1 MFKLFSVVE
10 KVESPYNGTIEV
22 VRDLSGTR
30 ILVGGISQS
39 GWLLKRVWKTALKKL
54 KKDGFVPEKVLL
66 LGVGGGS
73 VIELIEDFWPNAKI
87 TGIEIDPLMIN
98 LGKKYLKLG
107 KARNLEIEIH
117 DATDWL
123 FTFRK
128 ETSANKERRFDLVLI
143 DLYVGSKI
151 PEKFKGEKF
160 IELVE
165 HSLSGSGIAA
175 FNHLYSSLEKEDALS
190 LEGKL
195 RKVFG
200 VIMRVQ
206 PEANIVYL
214 CYRNS

>member
-10 KVESPYNGTIEV
+10 KVESPHNGTIEI

-39 GWLLKRVWKTALKKL
+39 GWLLKRVWKTALRKL
-54 KKDGFVPEKVLL
+54 KKDGFVPQKVLL

-73 VIELIEDFWPNAKI
+73 VVELIEGFWADAKT
-87 TGIEIDPLMIN
+87 TGVEIDPLMIE

-107 KARNLEIEIH
+107 KAPNLEIEIG
-117 DATDWL
+117 DAIEWL
-123 FTFRK
+123 TH
-128 ETSANKERRFDLVLI
+128 NKAKFDLVLI

-151 PEKFKGEKF
+151 PEKFKSEKF
-160 IELVE
+160 IKLVE
-165 HSLSGSGIAA
+165 HSLSGSGVAA
-175 FNHLYSSLEKEDALS
+175 FNHLYSSLEKEDAHK

-200 VIMRVQ
+200 VITRVQ
-206 PEANIVYL
+206 PEANIIYL
-214 CYRNS
+214 CHKGS

>member
-1 MFKLFSVVE
+1 MIFKLFSVVE
-10 KVESPYNGTIEV
+10 KIESPYNGTIEV

-54 KKDGFVPEKVLL
+54 KKDGFIPGKVLL

-73 VIELIEDFWPNAKI
+73 AVELIEDFWPNAKI
-87 TGIEIDPLMIN
+87 TGIEIDPLMIE

-107 KARNLEIEIH
+107 KARNLKIEVR
-117 DATDWL
+117 DATRWL
-123 FTFRK
+123 VH
-128 ETSANKERRFDLVLI
+128 NKAKFDLVLI
-143 DLYVGSKI
+143 DLYIGSKI

-160 IELVE
+160 IKLVE

-175 FNHLYSSLEKEDALS
+175 FNHLYSMSEKEDALS
-190 LEGKL
+190 LERKL

-200 VIMRVQ
+200 VITRVQ
-206 PEANIVYL
+206 PEANIIYL
-214 CYRNS
+214 CYRGS

>member
-54 KKDGFVPEKVLL
+54 KKDGFIPRQVLL

-73 VIELIEDFWPNAKI
+73 VVELIEDFWPNAKI
-87 TGIEIDPLMIN
+87 TGVEIDPLMIN

-107 KARNLEIEIH
+107 KARNLKVEVL
-117 DATDWL
+117 DATSWL
-123 FTFRK
+123 
-128 ETSANKERRFDLVLI
+128 ANNKAGFDLILI

-151 PEKFKGEKF
+151 PENFKGEKF
-160 IELVE
+160 IKLVE
-165 HSLSGSGIAA
+165 HSLSRSGVAA
-175 FNHLYSSLEKEDALS
+175 FNHLYSSLEKEDAHNL
-190 LEGKL
+190 GAKL

-200 VIMRVQ
+200 VITRVQ
-206 PEANIVYL
+206 PEANIIYL

>member
-54 KKDGFVPEKVLL
+54 RKDGFVPAKVLL

-73 VIELIEDFWPNAKI
+73 VIELIEDFWPDAKI

-117 DATDWL
+117 DATDW
-123 FTFRK
+123 FSK
-128 ETSANKERRFDLVLI
+128 NKERRFDLVLI
-143 DLYVGSKI
+143 DLYVGSRI

-160 IELVE
+160 IKLVE

-175 FNHLYSSLEKEDALS
+175 FNHLYSSLEREDAHN

-200 VIMRVQ
+200 VITRVQ